1 MTLTA
6 RFEDALQYAAR
17 THSGQL
23 RKGSP
28 VPYVAHLLAVTALV
42 LEHGGGEDEAVAAL
56 LHDAVEDAG
65 GLPRLA
71 DIRGRFGDAVAAIV
85 ADCTDADVIPKPP
98 WLQRKQRYI
107 LHVPGAPAAVHL
119 VSCADKLH
127 NARSLLADYRRL
139 GPAVWGKFKGRRTGT
154 LWYYRTLLLAYTKAP
169 PALRAELE
177 RVVDEVE
184 RLSTVDPPDPWG
196 DAEQEAMRRT
206 EEEVRRRAGAG
217 DLTGNTRG
225 LARPDS

>member
-17 THSGQL
+17 AHAGQL
-23 RKGSP
+23 RKGST
-28 VPYVAHLLAVTALV
+28 VPYVAHLLGVTALV

-71 DIRGRFGDAVAAIV
+71 EIRGRFGDGVADIV
-85 ADCTDADVIPKPP
+85 AGCTDAEVTPKPP
-98 WLQRKQRYI
+98 WLQRKERYI
-107 LHVPGAPAAVHL
+107 RHVPDAPAAVHL

-127 NARSLLADYRRL
+127 NARSLLADYRRI
-139 GPAVWGKFKGRRTGT
+139 GPAVWARFKGRRTGT

-169 PALRAELE
+169 PPLCDELG
-177 RVVDEVE
+177 RVVTEIE
-184 RLSTVDPPDPWG
+184 HLSAGDAADPWD
-196 DAEQEAMRRT
+196 DAEMEVMRRT
-206 EEEVRRRAGAG
+206 AEWVRNGGPGR
-217 DLTGNTRG
+217 LTG
-225 LARPDS
+225 PPH